1 MSCPKTRYLLTEYFD
16 ESQPSTAREEL
27 ERHLT
32 GCQQCSEEL
41 GRLQEALNTLNHWQE
56 QRVPH
61 WDRGA
66 SLYLAEH
73 RPERAGGNNRGAWLT
88 QWLPTAASFA
98 MLVLLLFNVSVV
110 TNEGGFRIEFG
121 AAAPALS
128 QVQLDQQLLQFA
140 EQQQQRQD
148 ASMQLYMTRL
158 DERQDSNNLR
168 LMRTVLDQAREI
180 SADNFDQIYTY
191 FEQQRQLDMETVQVS
206 YQQLLDSDFETL
218 RTIQQ
223 LASAAQY
230 QGRIR

>member
-1 MSCPKTRYLLTEYFD
+1 MSCPNTRYLLTEYFD
-16 ESQPSTAREEL
+16 ESQPSLAREEL
-27 ERHLT
+27 ERHLD

-41 GRLQEALNTLNHWQE
+41 GRLQEALSTLDHWQE

-66 SLYLAEH
+66 PLYLAEH
-73 RPERAGGNNRGAWLT
+73 RPESAGRINSGAWLT

-98 MLVLLLFNVSVV
+98 MLVLLLFNGSVV
-110 TNEGGFRIEFG
+110 MNEGGFRIEFG
-121 AAAPALS
+121 AVAPGLS

-168 LMRTVLDQAREI
+168 LMRTVLEQAREI
-180 SADNFDQIYTY
+180 SAENFDQIYTY
-191 FEQQRQLDMETVQVS
+191 FDQQRQLDMETVQVS

-230 QGRIR
+230 QDGSR

>member
-1 MSCPKTRYLLTEYFD
+1 
-16 ESQPSTAREEL
+16 
-27 ERHLT
+27 
-32 GCQQCSEEL
+32 
-41 GRLQEALNTLNHWQE
+41 
-56 QRVPH
+56 
-61 WDRGA
+61 
-66 SLYLAEH
+66 
-73 RPERAGGNNRGAWLT
+73 
-88 QWLPTAASFA
+88 

-110 TNEGGFRIEFG
+110 MNEGGFRIEFG
-121 AAAPALS
+121 AVAPGLS

-168 LMRTVLDQAREI
+168 LMRTVLEQAREI
-180 SADNFDQIYTY
+180 SAENFDQIYTY
-191 FEQQRQLDMETVQVS
+191 FDQQRQLDMETVQVS

-230 QGRIR
+230 QDGSR